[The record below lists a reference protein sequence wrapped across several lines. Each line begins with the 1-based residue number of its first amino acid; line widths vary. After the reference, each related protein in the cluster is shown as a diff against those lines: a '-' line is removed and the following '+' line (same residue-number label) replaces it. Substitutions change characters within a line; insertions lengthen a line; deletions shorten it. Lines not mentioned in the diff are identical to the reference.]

1 MDSDGTRPPRND
13 LRDDRR
19 AGSGRFGLRPALFGA
34 AMTMVAAALHYAGY
48 LDSGF
53 NASDDGHYAQVAYE
67 LWLGT
72 DPHAIRFGYGLAWF
86 KLGEG
91 LFALSGPSY
100 HLVQQLFFALLA
112 ATAGLV
118 FLTVARVTCRFTPA
132 AAAALLAAA
141 VPAFPPTAFYAFCTL
156 LNLALQ
162 VELARRWRRLEP
174 WDAVPG
180 ALALAVTFQIR
191 PDFGY
196 AFAVPY
202 AFLLLL
208 GGLAGNQTGGPMGG
222 RRSRWRR
229 TAGLAGAAL
238 AGFAAGHLPLLADGL
253 AKGYLDLVAADYL
266 RYPGLLLQ
274 YVLAGL
280 RQAGDG
286 GAATATTA
294 AAGTLLAR
302 PPLSALWRGSWQDAA
317 QTVVVYAPLLGMA
330 GFALFHAAAVLRRRS
345 AAAFDRLLLAAVLL
359 AAPLASF
366 PHYFLFRP
374 DLAHV
379 ANFMPGYLVLA
390 AVFVWELA
398 GRRGGHGAVLPAAL
412 AILTVVAGVAVY
424 GWVGLTTPGT
434 GSIALAQGR
443 DQPFIAENGVAVRVA
458 AAELPW
464 LQGVRKLVAEHSAP
478 GDRIVCVPFCPGVAF
493 MTGRRMMLRE
503 YYVDDSFLLTDP
515 GWIERTIEQTRRERT
530 PVVVVVD
537 WAINGTEISRF
548 QVWAR
553 PYVAFLEEAGYRRV
567 DLPGGSVYLA
577 PLDPPR
583 MPQKP

>member
-1 MDSDGTRPPRND
+1 MTPLPDDGSRDGSRGDSRPVWQGRIGTR
-13 LRDDRR
+13 
-19 AGSGRFGLRPALFGA
+19 SALIGA
-34 AMTMVAAALHYAGY
+34 VATTAAAAFHYAGY

-53 NASDDGHYAQVAYE
+53 NIADDGHYAQVAYE

-72 DPHAIRFGYGLAWF
+72 DPHAMRFGYGLAWF
-86 KLGEG
+86 KLGEV
-91 LFALSGPSY
+91 LFAQLGPSY
-100 HLVQQLFFALLA
+100 HLVQALFFTLLA

-118 FLTVARVTCRFTPA
+118 FLTVARVTGRAVPA
-132 AAAALLAAA
+132 AAAALVAAA

-162 VELARRWRRLEP
+162 VELAHRWRRLDP

-180 ALALAVTFQIR
+180 ALALALTFQIR

-202 AFLLLL
+202 TLLLML
-208 GGLAGNQTGGPMGG
+208 GGLAAGGAGQRAGG
-222 RRSRWRR
+222 RNRWRR
-229 TAGLAGAAL
+229 AAGLAGGAL

-253 AKGYLDLVAADYL
+253 AKGYLDLVVEDYL
-266 RYPGLLLQ
+266 RYPSLLLR

-280 RQAGDG
+280 RQAGTDG
-286 GAATATTA
+286 T

-302 PPLSALWRGSWQDAA
+302 PPLVALWRGNWTDAA
-317 QTVVVYAPLLGMA
+317 QAVIVYAPAAGLA
-330 GFALFHAAAVLRRRS
+330 GFALFHITAALRRRS
-345 AAAFDRLLLAAVLL
+345 AAAFDRLVLAGVLL

-390 AVFVWELA
+390 AVFAGELA
-398 GRRGGHGAVLPAAL
+398 GSLLGLPAAL
-412 AILTVVAGVAVY
+412 ALAAGVAVY

-443 DQPFIAENGVAVRVA
+443 DQPFLAENGVAVRVS

-464 LQGVRKLVAEHSAP
+464 LQAVRTLIAEHSAP

-493 MTGRRMMLRE
+493 MTARRMMLRE
-503 YYVDDSFLLTDP
+503 YYVDDSFLVTDP
-515 GWIERTIEQTRRERT
+515 GWIERTIAQTRREHT

-537 WAINGTEISRF
+537 WAINGTDISRF

-567 DLPGGSVYLA
+567 DLPGSSVYLA
-577 PLDPPR
+577 PP
-583 MPQKP
+583 